1 MSADATFPRVQL
13 HDGWLRLHFSAAPPD
28 AADFHYQWLR
38 SQCEKDRHPLTR
50 ERIVDASEIAAGI
63 RPLSASVLPDD
74 QAAEPGA
81 LIVRWDEPGA
91 RTSRYALDWLRQHA
105 YAVNQAPP
113 VPPPADVEA
122 LTLQAREHGD
132 DRSLAAAALQRL
144 AEKGAVVVRGYG
156 SCTAGAASPEDTE
169 ALIAAFAAAGLT
181 VIGTHF
187 GRIEDL
193 RTDNTTN
200 QNTDQL
206 GYTDSAI
213 EAHTDQP
220 FLEHPPRYQLLHC
233 MRAAADGGDNYVVD
247 GLMAARYLAAV
258 DAETFRTLR
267 RTKVHFHRR
276 QRAFESLVIAPI
288 LSLSEDGGFLI
299 RYSYFT
305 MAPQKLPFAEM
316 DGWFRAYRRFAAI
329 VRDPAHR
336 YKLRLLPGDFLLY
349 DNHRMLHAR
358 TAFTG
363 ARWVRGVYFDRPAE
377 AAAAG

>member
-63 RPLSASVLPDD
+63 RPLSAS
-74 QAAEPGA
+74 AAGRPNRGA
-81 LIVRWDEPGA
+81 RRAHRPLDEPGA

-105 YAVNQAPP
+105 YAINQAPP
-113 VPPPADVEA
+113 MPPPS
-122 LTLQAREHGD
+122 TWK
-132 DRSLAAAALQRL
+132 RSPCKPASMEMIAAWRRRHAAAGR
-144 AEKGAVVVRGYG
+144 KGAVVVRGYG
-156 SCTAGAASPEDTE
+156 SPHAGASPLKIPE
-169 ALIAAFAAAGLT
+169 ALIAAFAAASLT

-220 FLEHPPRYQLLHC
+220 FLGIR
-233 MRAAADGGDNYVVD
+233 RATSSCTACG
-247 GLMAARYLAAV
+247 R
-258 DAETFRTLR
+258 R
-267 RTKVHFHRR
+267 RTAATTTLWTGSWRHATWRPWTPRHSAPCAAPRSTSTAGSGRSRAWSSRR
-276 QRAFESLVIAPI
+276 SSASAKTADF
-288 LSLSEDGGFLI
+288 I

-336 YKLRLLPGDFLLY
+336 CKLRLLPATSALRQPPHAARAHCLY
-349 DNHRMLHAR
+349 R
-358 TAFTG
+358 
-363 ARWVRGVYFDRPAE
+363 ARWVRGVYSIDPRE
-377 AAAAG
+377 RRRQGRG